1 MMTVSDAVR
10 SGALIAWVAMV
21 AFVHPGIAAAQARPG
36 DLDCLIQPYELVAVA
51 SPVQGVIEKLRV
63 DRGDLVREGMVIAEL
78 ESSAE
83 RAALD
88 VARYKTELESAMKSN
103 QVRLDFGVRRFVRT
117 DEMFKKDLVPL
128 KEMDEAETAKILAEI
143 GILEAQENLRL
154 AKLELDRARVAL
166 ALRTIRSPVTGVVV
180 ERTLSVGEFVGQN
193 SIMKLA
199 RIDPLRV
206 EVFVPVTLL
215 GKVKL
220 GVRGQVTP
228 ESPLNTPVVA
238 HVTVVDKVVDA
249 ASGTFGV
256 RLELPNPNNRLPAGL
271 KCKVRFLE

>member
-1 MMTVSDAVR
+1 MGTMARRGAWWIVMLLAVV
-10 SGALIAWVAMV
+10 AEPAMV
-21 AFVHPGIAAAQARPG
+21 AAAE
-36 DLDCLIQPYELVAVA
+36 LDCLIQPYESVAVA
-51 SPVQGVIEKLRV
+51 SPAPGVISKLRV

-88 VARYKTELESAMKSN
+88 IAQYRTEVESAVKSN

-117 DEMFKKDLVPL
+117 EEMFKKDLVPL

-143 GILEAQENLRL
+143 GVLEAQENLRL
-154 AKLELDRARVAL
+154 AKLELERAKTAL
-166 ALRTIRSPVTGVVV
+166 ALRVIRSPVTGVVV
-180 ERTLSVGEFVGQN
+180 ERTLAVGEFVGQN
-193 SIMKLA
+193 PIMKLA

-206 EVFVPVTLL
+206 EVFVPVSML
-215 GKVKL
+215 GKVTL
-220 GVRGQVTP
+220 GTRAQVIP
-228 ESPLNTPVVA
+228 EPPANTPRSA

-256 RLELPNPNNRLPAGL
+256 RLELPNPGNQLAAGL
-271 KCKVRFLE
+271 KCKVRLGGDSAR